1 MKNTF
6 FNCISLETLEFNN
19 FKTDYINEISYLLY
33 NCKKLKKI
41 SIIKSSFTNTLITNM
56 KGVFENCESLTS
68 LNLSSFFTPKV
79 TMMWDMFKN
88 CKSLKYLEIPNFD
101 TSKVT
106 DMESMFEGCESLI
119 SLNIT
124 NFNTINVRYMNKM
137 FKNCKSLQSLYFNNI
152 NSISLGTMQQ
162 MFYNCENLK
171 YLNLFSLIEI
181 VQSIPEIFEGASDS
195 FTFCIKDHE
204 NIPNIFEEI
213 YKRSGTKRDCSEICY
228 GIGNKRPEII
238 EKKIC
243 CPNFEYNGTCYD
255 KCPKRMKDIS
265 GDKICESF
273 SCYPNYYNYEQDDCI
288 DNVPDGYYVN
298 DNELNTIDKCYK
310 TCRTCSNHAPTRTKH
325 YCLTCNETYYPY
337 LYLSNCVARCENDDY
352 INDSGIK
359 KCKCEKIECSI
370 CTEQSL
376 EEDSCVTCNE
386 GYYTKLDE
394 IPDENNY
401 IKCYKDPPKYYF
413 DINNNIYNPCYSS
426 CQECYG
432 DGGNNFHNCKI
443 CDSMN
448 SFEIIKNISG
458 TISKN
463 CYKDCPYYYYFDNNN
478 IYQCTST
485 ENCPSEY
492 KYLIVELRQCVQSCD
507 VVPGYNKIL
516 GYECYKE
523 CPPGISKQSEE
534 DPNKCES
541 KCSYDYP
548 FLLILEDICVSS
560 CSIMKRSQKLCITS
574 YFENRTNLDIQEII
588 HNDINKDLE
597 ETFNYTIITENST
610 VLIEENET
618 IYEIVT
624 TRNKNPNSNTT
635 HIDLGECEDR
645 LKEYYEIDQDDYL
658 YILVIDAYLEGKIG
672 PKTLYEVYYPLF
684 NSPYLFQLDLSICDG
699 LKIKFLYNME
709 LEHPEL
715 YDKDNPIYNDMCYP
729 YSFQK
734 GVDMTLTDVQK
745 EYKDKNM
752 LVCDEGCKYDYSSDK
767 IGCKCEVQTS
777 FPPMSEIKIDK
788 DKLYKFSNIKNVANF
803 GVLKCL
809 NLLLI
814 KDRII
819 NNIGI
824 YSFIPTFIAYIVCL
838 ILFIKVDFNKI
849 KEQIKD
855 LLYAIENLK
864 YIKNKKE
871 IKEKKVEK
879 KIEEEKS
886 RNIKE
891 YNFLE
896 PIFISIARKKD
907 YELPDVIMKQLNDL
921 KIKNIK
927 RMKKNLLMNLKY
939 NNSSERKTD
948 EFSKSES
955 KLINNDIVII
965 KKNEKHP
972 PPKKMQIN
980 LYNKKI
986 NEKKPSE
993 KNNIKIKTDVPN
1005 SNKKEKKLSE
1015 QDIKRI
1021 KEILAYNDKE
1031 LNELDYKLALKH
1043 DKRKMINIYFSFLKT
1058 DHILIK
1064 ILNSKDYNS
1073 RFIKIFLFF
1082 YNFSLSY
1089 TVNALFFNEDTIH
1102 QILEDEGNYNFIYQL
1117 PQILYSSIISYLLGM
1132 VLDYLALSEDN
1143 ILELKVERVLKKA
1156 IQKAKELLRTLK
1168 IKFIFFFIISFI
1180 FLIFFWYYVV
1190 CFCAVYIN
1198 TQFHLLKDSIIGFG
1212 TGLLTPLG
1220 MKLIPL
1226 AFRIIGLKNK
1236 IKYFFIISKLVQ
1248 FFL

>member
-1 MKNTF
+1 MIQELKN
-6 FNCISLETLEFNN
+6 
-19 FKTDYINEISYLLY
+19 
-33 NCKKLKKI
+33 
-41 SIIKSSFTNTLITNM
+41 
-56 KGVFENCESLTS
+56 V
-68 LNLSSFFTPKV
+68 
-79 TMMWDMFKN
+79 
-88 CKSLKYLEIPNFD
+88 
-101 TSKVT
+101 
-106 DMESMFEGCESLI
+106 
-119 SLNIT
+119 
-124 NFNTINVRYMNKM
+124 NVK
-137 FKNCKSLQSLYFNNI
+137 
-152 NSISLGTMQQ
+152 
-162 MFYNCENLK
+162 
-171 YLNLFSLIEI
+171 
-181 VQSIPEIFEGASDS
+181 
-195 FTFCIKDHE
+195 
-204 NIPNIFEEI
+204 
-213 YKRSGTKRDCSEICY
+213 
-228 GIGNKRPEII
+228 
-238 EKKIC
+238 
-243 CPNFEYNGTCYD
+243 
-255 KCPKRMKDIS
+255 
-265 GDKICESF
+265 
-273 SCYPNYYNYEQDDCI
+273 
-288 DNVPDGYYVN
+288 
-298 DNELNTIDKCYK
+298 
-310 TCRTCSNHAPTRTKH
+310 
-325 YCLTCNETYYPY
+325 
-337 LYLSNCVARCENDDY
+337 
-352 INDSGIK
+352 
-359 KCKCEKIECSI
+359 KIECSI

-432 DGGNNFHNCKI
+432 NGVNNFHNCKI

-624 TRNKNPNSNTT
+624 TKNKNPNSNTT

-658 YILVIDAYLEGKIG
+658 YILVIDAYLEGKTG

-752 LVCDEGCKYDYSSDK
+752 IVCDEGCKYDYSSDK
-767 IGCKCEVQTS
+767 IGCNCEVQTS

-907 YELPDVIMKQLNDL
+907 YELPDVIMKQLNAL

-955 KLINNDIVII
+955 KLINNDIVIS

-986 NEKKPSE
+986 NEKKPPE